1 MGLTL
6 IWRETLALVYD
17 EEGGR
22 GGMGEGKLDA
32 GEASGK
38 GMSAGRRRGKSTY
51 LSSSASLRMG
61 VPVCM
66 VCMRST

>member
-1 MGLTL
+1 MGRTV
-6 IWRETLALVYD
+6 IWGETFALVDD

-38 GMSAGRRRGKSTY
+38 E
-51 LSSSASLRMG
+51 
-61 VPVCM
+61 
-66 VCMRST
+66 